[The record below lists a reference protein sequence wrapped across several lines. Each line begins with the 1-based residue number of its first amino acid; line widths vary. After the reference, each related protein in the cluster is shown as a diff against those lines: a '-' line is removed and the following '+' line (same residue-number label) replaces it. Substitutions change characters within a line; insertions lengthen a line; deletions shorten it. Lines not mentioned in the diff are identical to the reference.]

1 MNISNKNA
9 PNKACVFAQDDAFSF
24 SSTEEEKK
32 LHILGYSGGVIP
44 NHWYWGNL
52 VIDLAGM
59 SFPKEKYPIL
69 VDHDTDRHLGFS
81 ETPDI
86 SLNKLEVV
94 GTLLKNA
101 EGEKFLQD
109 AEAGYPFQAS
119 IRVRPHRVQRLDEDE
134 TVDVNGFTFTGPG
147 SVIRACDYMEV
158 SCCTFGY
165 DSNTSTAVGFADD
178 GVSVSFE
185 EYGTV
190 KEQTMPFDVEKFKLE
205 SPEDFA
211 AVKES
216 IVAEFSAEKDSRISE
231 LELSLT
237 EKDSEIEQLKQSESA
252 ALARVS
258 ELESSMK
265 ESFAAAQDAK
275 FSQMVSDAVSGS
287 DLPEGL
293 REKFSKLV
301 DKSAF
306 LGEDGALDEVALS
319 NHLSAELA
327 EWMEAMPKSN
337 PTVIGGGSSA
347 GKDASAQFTDDA
359 AELEALRKTLN
370 LTTNS

>member
-1 MNISNKNA
+1 
-9 PNKACVFAQDDAFSF
+9 
-24 SSTEEEKK
+24 
-32 LHILGYSGGVIP
+32 
-44 NHWYWGNL
+44 
-52 VIDLAGM
+52 
-59 SFPKEKYPIL
+59 
-69 VDHDTDRHLGFS
+69 
-81 ETPDI
+81 
-86 SLNKLEVV
+86 
-94 GTLLKNA
+94 
-101 EGEKFLQD
+101 
-109 AEAGYPFQAS
+109 
-119 IRVRPHRVQRLDEDE
+119 
-134 TVDVNGFTFTGPG
+134 
-147 SVIRACDYMEV
+147 
-158 SCCTFGY
+158 
-165 DSNTSTAVGFADD
+165 VGFADD